1 MDAMERDPIAPDE
14 NVQTLR
20 EGLAE
25 HFKSDRY
32 LQCTSMGAL
41 VRENIEMLRRHHG
54 MGLGSL
60 SADLIPRP
68 PHA

>member
-1 MDAMERDPIAPDE
+1 VMELDPIAPDE
-14 NVQTLR
+14 NVFSLR
-20 EGLAE
+20 EGLAA

-32 LQCTSMGAL
+32 LRCTSMGAL

-60 SADLIPRP
+60 GADLVLKAP
-68 PHA
+68 PLT

>member
-1 MDAMERDPIAPDE
+1 MEHDAIAPEE
-14 NVQTLR
+14 NVRALGQ
-20 EGLAE
+20 GLAE

-32 LQCTSMGAL
+32 LRCTSMGAL

-60 SADLIPRP
+60 GAELAPRP
-68 PHA
+68 RSSP